1 VLSIVAGGARARTTV
16 GMLDGHRHPP
26 LEMHDDT
33 LPFAWLEATVTAR
46 PGRFENGARR
56 EVWCWQGAMEDKLAM
71 DELPHL
77 LLQYCF
83 LKMEDKL
90 REKYVSPQTYS
101 AVWTEIDNV
110 LQENVVG
117 RMADGMDQR

>member
-1 VLSIVAGGARARTTV
+1 
-16 GMLDGHRHPP
+16 M
-26 LEMHDDT
+26 
-33 LPFAWLEATVTAR
+33 TAR

-77 LLQYCF
+77 LLQYRY

-90 REKYVSPQTYS
+90 REKYVSPETYS
-101 AVWTEIDNV
+101 AV
-110 LQENVVG
+110 
-117 RMADGMDQR
+117 